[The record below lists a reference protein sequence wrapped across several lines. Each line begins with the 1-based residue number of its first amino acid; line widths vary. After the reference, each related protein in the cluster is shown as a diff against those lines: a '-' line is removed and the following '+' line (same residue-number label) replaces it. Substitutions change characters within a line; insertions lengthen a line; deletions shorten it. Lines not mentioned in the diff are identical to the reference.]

1 MAFNVAIDG
10 PAGAGKSTIA
20 KQLAKKMKFVYVDTG
35 AMYRALAYYFLTQ
48 KIDPKDEASINAAVE
63 HADVTIAY
71 IEGEQQVLLNEEN
84 VNAYL
89 RTEEVGNTASIT
101 SVYPAVRSKLV
112 ALQQKLAE
120 TTDVIMDGRDIGT
133 CVLPD
138 AQVKIYLT
146 ASVETRA
153 KRRYME
159 LMEKGEPADLEKIAA
174 DIKERDHRDM
184 HREMSPLRQAEDA
197 VLVDSSDMSIV
208 EVVSAIRAI
217 AEEKR
222 GLA

>member
-20 KQLAKKMKFVYVDTG
+20 KQLAKKMEFVYVDTG

-48 KIDPKDEASINAAVE
+48 KIDPKDEAAINAAVE

-71 IEGEQQVLLNEEN
+71 VEGEQQVLLNEEN

-112 ALQQKLAE
+112 ALQQKLAQ

-133 CVLPD
+133 CVLPN
-138 AQVKIYLT
+138 AQVKVYLT
-146 ASVETRA
+146 ASVATRA
-153 KRRYME
+153 KRRYDE
-159 LMEKGEPADLEKIAA
+159 LLAKGETADLGQIAA
-174 DIKERDHRDM
+174 DIEDRDYRDM
-184 HREMSPLRQAEDA
+184 HRELSPLKQAEDA
-197 VLVDSSDMSIV
+197 VLVDSSDLTIE
-208 EVVSAIRAI
+208 EVVAGI
-217 AEEKR
+217 EKLVTER
-222 GLA
+222 R